1 MEAKAKTRCTLST
14 TARHCRR
21 RGRRKC
27 PVSARKQ
34 KQTQNVDSEMA
45 RQNKQ
50 GTHSPCCELIECKYA
65 TRKFLFD
72 ATMPEH
78 RRPATK
84 TRKTKSRQSAG
95 RRKALADTKA
105 SDARA
110 SDTHGHL
117 TPGHLTQKMKV
128 ISHASRHRRCVDD
141 AVTDACRF

>member
-21 RGRRKC
+21 RGRREC

-45 RQNKQ
+45 RQTKQ
-50 GTHSPCCELIECKYA
+50 GTHSPCCELIKCKYA
-65 TRKFLFD
+65 TREFLFD

-84 TRKTKSRQSAG
+84 TRKTKNRQSAG
-95 RRKALADTKA
+95 RRKALAHQPA
-105 SDARA
+105 SVA
-110 SDTHGHL
+110 S
-117 TPGHLTQKMKV
+117 
-128 ISHASRHRRCVDD
+128 AFSRVPPRIDGKGVQSAGDQRQRQTGATVCLKI
-141 AVTDACRF
+141 AAPE